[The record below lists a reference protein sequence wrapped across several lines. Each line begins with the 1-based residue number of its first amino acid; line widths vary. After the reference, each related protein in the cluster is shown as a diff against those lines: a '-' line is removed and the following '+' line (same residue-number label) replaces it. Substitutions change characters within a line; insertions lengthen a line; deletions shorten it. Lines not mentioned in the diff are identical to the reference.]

1 MAKQTNTGLQMYL
14 KQIKDIPLLSIE
26 EERKLAELAQAGNEN
41 ARKKLVSANLRLVVM
56 AVKHYSQNTSLS
68 FEDLIQE
75 GNFGLMRATQDFKP
89 ELGFRFSTYAMYWI
103 KQSISRAILNHSR
116 TIRIPVHILEL
127 QSKYKKAL
135 SYLKDKN
142 GRDATNEEIAVY
154 LGVDVKKIIEIEKLI
169 KEPISLNTSLNDEDD
184 GTVEDLVADP
194 NSINPEEKLD
204 NEILAKAITKLLPSL
219 TEREQ
224 EVIAARYG
232 LNHTK
237 PQTLEQLGKKYGITK
252 ERVRQIEQKAL
263 RKLRNPIRADVLK
276 PYLD

>member
-204 NEILAKAITKLLPSL
+204 NEILARAIGNILPTL
-219 TEREQ
+219 TDREQ
-224 EVIAARYG
+224 EIIIARYG
-232 LNHTK
+232 LNKTK
-237 PQTLEQLGKKYGITK
+237 PQTLEQLGATYGVTK
-252 ERVRQIEQKAL
+252 ERIRQIEQKAL
-263 RKLRNPIRADVLK
+263 KKLRNPIRADVLK